1 MRKLAFLFAAAL
13 FVSAPLIAATPSIT
27 YAAAKKK
34 ASAKGGAATSKGAR
48 SGGGGGGGEEGGGR
62 RSREPQDLN
71 EVNSRFAR
79 AINDLAISLS
89 KPWPTEGTTGGQTG
103 FTAGRGTDRTA
114 GAASRRGGAGPRGT
128 QSQ

>member
-1 MRKLAFLFAAAL
+1 MRKLALLFAAAL

-48 SGGGGGGGEEGGGR
+48 SGGGEEGGGR

>member
-48 SGGGGGGGEEGGGR
+48 SGGGEEGGGR